1 MRLLCRTKSLLTA
14 LKSLQLLITT
24 KQPRKPK
31 LNQQWHN
38 QHLLHSITLLNL
50 SQCVLNL
57 SRKRKLLI
65 AYKRYLSVKPHAL
78 VRQSLRQ
85 CLVNLVLI
93 RVNTINQKS
102 QALSS
107 NSLNISKLL
116 VINSKQHLVYKLKH
130 IA

>member
-31 LNQQWHN
+31 LNHQCHN
-38 QHLLHSITLLNL
+38 QHLHRSITLLSL

-85 CLVNLVLI
+85 CLVNQVLI

-116 VINSKQHLVYKLKH
+116 VINSKQHLVHKLKH